1 MAKLQL
7 AVVTAEGESF
17 TGDVDMVVAPGGLG
31 EFTVL
36 PSHARMISSLDPG
49 ILRFDQSGESVSL
62 ALSGGFLEVS
72 DNRVTVLADAA
83 ERDDAIDVERDIT
96 SAEVRERAKGK
107 IMVECSDHS
116 KNRKKLVEIIN
127 KINAVANPDGKGRD
141 DLQIE
146 ILVQAEGICRR
157 ISSS

>member
-17 TGDVDMVVAPGGLG
+17 SGEVDAVVAPGGLG

-36 PSHARMISSLDPG
+36 PSHARMISSLAPG
-49 ILRFDQSGESVSL
+49 ILRLDQSGDSVSL

-83 ERDDAIDVERDIT
+83 ERDDAIDVER
-96 SAEVRERAKGK
+96 AETALARAQERLASTEADTDLERA
-107 IMVECSDHS
+107 MA
-116 KNRKKLVEIIN
+116 
-127 KINAVANPDGKGRD
+127 AVRRARVRVNLGR
-141 DLQIE
+141 
-146 ILVQAEGICRR
+146 RR
-157 ISSS
+157 RDRGLN

>member
-17 TGDVDMVVAPGGLG
+17 SGEVDAVVAPGGLG

-36 PSHARMISSLDPG
+36 PSHARMISSLAPG
-49 ILRFDQSGESVSL
+49 ILRFDQSGDSVSL

-83 ERDDAIDVERDIT
+83 ERDDAIDVER
-96 SAEVRERAKGK
+96 AETALARAQERLASTEADTDLERA
-107 IMVECSDHS
+107 MA
-116 KNRKKLVEIIN
+116 
-127 KINAVANPDGKGRD
+127 AVRRARVRVNLGR
-141 DLQIE
+141 
-146 ILVQAEGICRR
+146 RR
-157 ISSS
+157 RDRGLN

>member
-17 TGDVDMVVAPGGLG
+17 SGEVDAVVAPGGLG

-36 PSHARMISSLDPG
+36 PSHARMISSLAPG
-49 ILRFDQSGESVSL
+49 ILRLDQSGDSVSL

-83 ERDDAIDVERDIT
+83 ERDDAIDVER
-96 SAEVRERAKGK
+96 AETALARAQERLASTEADTDLERA
-107 IMVECSDHS
+107 MA
-116 KNRKKLVEIIN
+116 
-127 KINAVANPDGKGRD
+127 AVRRARVRVNLGR
-141 DLQIE
+141 
-146 ILVQAEGICRR
+146 RR
-157 ISSS
+157 RDRGSN

>member
-17 TGDVDMVVAPGGLG
+17 SGEVDAVVAPGGLG

-83 ERDDAIDVERDIT
+83 ERDDAIDVERAEAALVRAQERLASTEADIDL
-96 SAEVRERAKGK
+96 ERA
-107 IMVECSDHS
+107 MS
-116 KNRKKLVEIIN
+116 
-127 KINAVANPDGKGRD
+127 AVRRARVRVNLGRRRRD
-141 DLQIE
+141 RV
-146 ILVQAEGICRR
+146 VQ
-157 ISSS
+157 